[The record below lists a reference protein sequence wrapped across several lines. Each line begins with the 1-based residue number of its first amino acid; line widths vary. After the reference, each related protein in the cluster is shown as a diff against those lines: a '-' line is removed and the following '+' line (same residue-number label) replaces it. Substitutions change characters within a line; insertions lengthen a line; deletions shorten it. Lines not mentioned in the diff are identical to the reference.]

1 MRVVGRLVS
10 PLIIATKIRKGMDT
24 LTRPSPIEGE
34 GIDVPSLSHRGRGN
48 RCYPS
53 PGGRELEGGRQRVM
67 CLSLPI
73 LILRGAN
80 SNWHD

>member
-34 GIDVPSLSHRGRGN
+34 GIDVIPPLA
-48 RCYPS
+48 
-53 PGGRELEGGRQRVM
+53 GG
-67 CLSLPI
+67 S
-73 LILRGAN
+73 
-80 SNWHD
+80 

>member
-34 GIDVPSLSHRGRGN
+34 GIDVLPPLT
-48 RCYPS
+48 
-53 PGGRELEGGRQRVM
+53 GRQD
-67 CLSLPI
+67 SS
-73 LILRGAN
+73 RG
-80 SNWHD
+80 S